1 MARIHSRP
9 SSHAKLTAPAA
20 SLQTARLGKS
30 SCVAL
35 CLNST
40 KLCGKPNCLSAIDA
54 ILFAYTPCCNESA
67 RELTSLMSAR
77 ERAER
82 IALPLDEEGWWERAE
97 SRRRASTREAVHSM
111 ATGHGEEERAK

>member
-1 MARIHSRP
+1 MTRVHSHP

-40 KLCGKPNCLSAIDA
+40 KLCGKPNCLSAIEA
-54 ILFAYTPCCNESA
+54 ILFAYTPCCSESA
-67 RELTSLMSAR
+67 RELTSLIRAS

-82 IALPLDEEGWWERAE
+82 IALPLEEVGWWERAE
-97 SRRRASTREAVHSM
+97 SRRRASIREAVHSM
-111 ATGHGEEERAK
+111 ATGQGEEERDR